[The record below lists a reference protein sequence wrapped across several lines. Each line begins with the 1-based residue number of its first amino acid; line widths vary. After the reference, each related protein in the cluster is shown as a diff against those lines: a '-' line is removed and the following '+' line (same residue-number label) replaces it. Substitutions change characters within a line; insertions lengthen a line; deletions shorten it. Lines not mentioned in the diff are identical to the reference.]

1 MRNTKLAY
9 RYAKSLLDLAKE
21 AGKLEKVLSD
31 IQLFNKTLDN
41 RDMLLMLRSPIVK
54 SDIKQKVIEL
64 LFKGRT
70 EDMTLAFYK
79 IVINKKREQYLED
92 IAEAFI
98 DLYNK
103 ENGIVTAQLTTATP
117 VSDAIKKEIEKN
129 ITKTSNAKNVDLS
142 LNEDKSIIGG
152 FKLMFEDKL
161 YDASVSSQLATLR
174 KEFLN

>member
-21 AGKLEKVLSD
+21 KGKLDKVFSD

-54 SDIKQKVIEL
+54 SDKKQKVIEL
-64 LFKGRT
+64 LFKGRS

-79 IVINKKREQYLED
+79 IIINKKREQYLED
-92 IAEAFI
+92 IAEAFVE
-98 DLYNK
+98 LYNK
-103 ENGIVTAQLTTATP
+103 DKGIVTAQLITASP
-117 VSDAIKKEIEKN
+117 VNDVIKKEIEKN
-129 ITKTSNAKNVDLS
+129 LTKVSNAKNVELS
-142 LNEDKSIIGG
+142 LKEDKNIIGG
-152 FKLMFEDKL
+152 FKLSFEDKL
-161 YDASVSSQLATLR
+161 YDASVSSKFAALR